1 MVSKLINIKG
11 RAAEEVRKAQMLG
24 IKVSHHES
32 HTVNTTHSD
41 TEDDDDD
48 EYEDEVFEEV
58 NVASSS
64 SLRDKDVPTTSS
76 SKLPPLQRIFPLS
89 FEPNMIEDATYRGPT
104 IRAQE

>member
-41 TEDDDDD
+41 TEDDDD

-64 SLRDKDVPTTSS
+64 SLSNKDAPTTSS

-89 FEPNMIEDATYRGPT
+89 FEPNMIEDATYGGPT
-104 IRAQE
+104 IRARE